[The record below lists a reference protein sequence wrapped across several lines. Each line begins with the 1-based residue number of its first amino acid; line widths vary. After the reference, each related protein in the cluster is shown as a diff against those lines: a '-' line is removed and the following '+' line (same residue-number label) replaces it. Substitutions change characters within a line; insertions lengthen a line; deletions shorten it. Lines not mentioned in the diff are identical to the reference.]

1 MRRPVFFGG
10 QCHIGG
16 EMSHRYTG
24 CCAVADEIELLRTD
38 YRIRL
43 AQFADKLLANE
54 DVLNE
59 CYVQLDYV
67 LADCMET
74 MRLGRVVVN
83 EAKLALASVMGM
95 AAANAEIP
103 LDELTHAWSSMFD
116 SLLEHLWRDPATAHT
131 SDRGL
136 LTVRSLQ
143 QSIATRSRI
152 SKAWYQTVV
161 IHRLELAQTAERERI
176 ARELHD
182 WYGSNLSLAL
192 RRLELVE
199 LGHPDS
205 AGHLEQ
211 LRMVLS
217 DLFKGTRRFA
227 AGLRLESPVNS
238 IRSAL
243 QSFVNSLEVEPSSIE
258 IFVKGDE
265 RSISGHLR
273 SEMFILLRE
282 ALRNIIAHADAPS
295 AFVMVE
301 VSPGQ
306 IGAVIKDS
314 GHGFAVPDDLGTLG
328 GTGLLSMK
336 ERVENLS
343 GKFVLTSAP
352 NRGTRINIWIPIRTE
367 LDDHVN

>member
-1 MRRPVFFGG
+1 M
-10 QCHIGG
+10 
-16 EMSHRYTG
+16 
-24 CCAVADEIELLRTD
+24 
-38 YRIRL
+38 
-43 AQFADKLLANE
+43 
-54 DVLNE
+54 
-59 CYVQLDYV
+59 
-67 LADCMET
+67 
-74 MRLGRVVVN
+74 VVN

-95 AAANAEIP
+95 AAANAGIP

-116 SLLEHLWRDPATAHT
+116 SLLEHLWPDPAAHT
-131 SDRGL
+131 SDRQL
-136 LTVRSLQ
+136 LTIRSLQ
-143 QSIATRSRI
+143 HSIATRSRI
-152 SKAWYQTVV
+152 SNAWYQTVA
-161 IHRLELAQTAERERI
+161 IHRTEQAQTAERERI

-199 LGHPDS
+199 LDHGDS
-205 AGHLEQ
+205 ADYLEQ
-211 LRMVLS
+211 LRVVLS
-217 DLFKGTRRFA
+217 DLFTGTRRFA

-265 RSISGHLR
+265 RSISGHMR

-282 ALRNIIAHADAPS
+282 ALRNIIAHAGAPS

-301 VSPGQ
+301 VSAGQ

-314 GHGFAVPDDLGTLG
+314 GRGFAVPDDLGTLG

-352 NRGTRINIWIPIRTE
+352 NRGTRINIWIPVRTE